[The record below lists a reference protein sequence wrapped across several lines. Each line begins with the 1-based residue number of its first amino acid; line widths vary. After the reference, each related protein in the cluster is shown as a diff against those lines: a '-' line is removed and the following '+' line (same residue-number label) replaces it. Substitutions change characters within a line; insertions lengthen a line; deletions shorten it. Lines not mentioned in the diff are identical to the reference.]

1 MNKASQTEM
10 SQSIDAVKVKDVLA
24 DNKPQTS
31 KRKLSPD
38 GSSAKEGGSAK
49 EGSST
54 KEGNSTKE
62 GSSTKFFI
70 I

>member
-1 MNKASQTEM
+1 MNKATQTEM
-10 SQSIDAVKVKDVLA
+10 SQYIDAAKVKDLLA
-24 DNKPQTS
+24 ENKPKTS

-38 GSSAKEGGSAK
+38 GSSAK